1 MSDIIHKNIYLLIK
15 EYNSVIYELLNL
27 LKVFIDKY
35 NELRVLYGYEKIF
48 MSIEKN
54 IYIISTDSISVQ
66 DLSEN
71 IFKFKQ
77 NLIKFIIFFCNKT
90 QSDFLT
96 TFNSIIYNPLN
107 NSDNYYI
114 NNILNIIYFLKKE
127 DFKLYDNQKTSIKKK
142 KELKKKYEK
151 IVDIDDATLRTKF
164 LQNIKDIKDEDK
176 IKKTLK
182 DFDIDIDKGDDFINE
197 LISLKNELKKN
208 SYPNKTI
215 HLIYIQDLLLK
226 KLFNF
231 LINKKKIN
239 DNYINFLFN
248 INNSLNTISNKN
260 DIKKLSI
267 NFKKIFSKIK
277 LDDFQQ
283 IINGY
288 FDPPETNLE
297 AINVKHSTY
306 TTSIKSLMDNNKENI
321 EYLIEIFNIL
331 LLRDKTELE
340 NYKTELEKS
349 PLKKDLLEKVN
360 KELELID
367 IDDVADFLIKLIE
380 LDLYIY
386 YDDKKKI
393 YFKDIKIKQIS
404 QENIKKI
411 KENLKVFK
419 NDNLFNLL
427 FDGEELKE
435 EFKILLSQ

>member
-231 LINKKKIN
+231 LIKKKKIN

-404 QENIKKI
+404 KENIKKI

-419 NDNLFNLL
+419 NDNLL